1 MSDVSEIA
9 WSVSGCLKREGGTKG
24 QWGEEVKKKTF
35 WGAKQYS
42 NISQI
47 VNKKGIRVK
56 CLMAKACCDEK
67 DDDDDDDDNDVN
79 DDDDGDDDDE

>member
-1 MSDVSEIA
+1 MLLSF
-9 WSVSGCLKREGGTKG
+9 
-24 QWGEEVKKKTF
+24 QWN
-35 WGAKQYS
+35 QS
-42 NISQI
+42 LLIISQI